1 MHVNDEASE
10 RFNLTEAAKIL
21 GVSVAT
27 ARRLVFKN
35 ELQAFKVQR
44 GDKERWE
51 VLQSEVFRLK
61 REGFNVKTPEDTK
74 PDFVGEVDEMKPSG
88 NASKTIPIEA
98 HLETLK
104 LLGRL
109 QDKVEEEQRLREQ
122 AERARLA
129 LDWQMNQYRN
139 ALSEQAESLAQA
151 QAMRKVAEAQVDKRE
166 SSERTLQAQ
175 ENARLM
181 QEFEAEKAAL
191 TERLKMSESRVDWLE
206 KRVPR
211 WVRSLFRAG

>member
-1 MHVNDEASE
+1 MHVNDEANE
-10 RFNLTEAAKIL
+10 RLNLTEAAKLL

-51 VLQSEVFRLK
+51 VSKAEVFRLK
-61 REGFNVKTPEDTK
+61 REGFSMNASEDTK
-74 PDFVGEVDEMKPSG
+74 PDFIGEADEVKPSE
-88 NASKTIPIEA
+88 NASRTIPVEA
-98 HLETLK
+98 HLEALK

-109 QDKVEEEQRLREQ
+109 QDKVEEERRLREQ

-129 LDWQMNQYRN
+129 MDWQMNQYRN
-139 ALSEQAESLAQA
+139 ALSEQAESLAEA
-151 QAMRKVAEAQVDKRE
+151 QAMRKVAEAQVEERE
-166 SSERTLQAQ
+166 SSELALLAE

-191 TERLKMSESRVDWLE
+191 TDRLKMSENRVDWLE

>member
-10 RFNLTEAAKIL
+10 RLNLTEAAKIL

-51 VLQSEVFRLK
+51 VLKSEVFRLK
-61 REGFNVKTPEDTK
+61 REGFSMNASEDTK
-74 PDFVGEVDEMKPSG
+74 PDFIREADDVKPSE
-88 NASKTIPIEA
+88 NASQTIPVEA
-98 HLETLK
+98 HLEALK

-109 QDKVEEEQRLREQ
+109 QDKVEEERRLREQ

-129 LDWQMNQYRN
+129 MDWQMNQYRN
-139 ALSEQAESLAQA
+139 ALSEQAESLAEA
-151 QAMRKVAEAQVDKRE
+151 QAMRKVAEAQVEERE
-166 SSERTLQAQ
+166 SSELALLAE

-191 TERLKMSESRVDWLE
+191 TERLKMSENRVDWLE